1 MRSAEKNSQQ
11 TNTEK
16 QNTAPSLALTDPNRG
31 SPISVKIKSIKY
43 IGKQDVY
50 NMEVENHHNYSVDGG
65 LIIHNCLDA
74 LRYSLEKYI
83 KPKNNVSTQQ
93 VISNL
98 RKMGL

>member
-1 MRSAEKNSQQ
+1 
-11 TNTEK
+11 
-16 QNTAPSLALTDPNRG
+16 
-31 SPISVKIKSIKY
+31 
-43 IGKQDVY
+43 
-50 NMEVENHHNYSVDGG
+50 MEVENHHNYSVDGG